1 MKIKAFLLILFSFS
15 INSQSQQLI
24 PLWPANKMPNSK
36 GLPLEHIEER
46 ERITQ
51 VKQAS
56 MYAFFTSKEENTG
69 SAVLICPPGGYAKL
83 TYNIAG
89 IQFAKWLNTMGI
101 NAFVLI
107 HRLPTSPDLIE
118 REKGPIQDAQRAMKI
133 IRSNAAKWQINPSK
147 VGVMGASAG
156 GHLATTL
163 GTHQE
168 DFSSINDSLNSIS
181 SRPNFMI
188 LVSPVITM
196 GKFAHKGSLENF
208 LGNKPTQQQIDYFSN
223 ENHVTAATPPTFIVV
238 AQNDPVVNPINSIL
252 FYQAMLENNISGSL
266 HVFPEGGH
274 SIALKN
280 NPKSIN
286 LWTNLCEEW
295 LNDLSILDKT
305 KAEIT
310 PNKSTF
316 LKSGRF

>member
-1 MKIKAFLLILFSFS
+1 MKIKALILFLFFFS
-15 INSQSQQLI
+15 INIQSQQYI
-24 PLWPANKMPNSK
+24 PLWPAGKMPNTK
-36 GLPLEHIEER
+36 GLKLEYIEER

-51 VKQAS
+51 VAQPG

-83 TYNIAG
+83 TYTIAG
-89 IQFAKWLNTMGI
+89 FQFAKWLNTIGI

-107 HRLPTSPDLIE
+107 HRLPTSPDLVE

-133 IRSNAAKWQINPSK
+133 IRSNATTWNINTSK
-147 VGVMGASAG
+147 IGVMGASAG

-163 GTHQE
+163 GTHSE
-168 DFSSINDSLNSIS
+168 DYSVINDAIDSFSFH
-181 SRPNFMI
+181 PNFMI
-188 LVSPVITM
+188 LISPVITM
-196 GKFAHKGSLENF
+196 GKYAHKGSLDNF
-208 LGNKPTQQQIDYFSN
+208 FGNKPTQPLIDYFSN
-223 ENHVTAATPPTFIVV
+223 EKYISSTTPPTFIVL

-252 FYQAMLENNISGSL
+252 FYQAMLEHNISGSL

-295 LNDLSILDKT
+295 LNDLSVLDKT
-305 KAEIT
+305 KAEI
-310 PNKSTF
+310 NFSKSTF
-316 LKSGRF
+316 LNSNRF

>member
-1 MKIKAFLLILFSFS
+1 MRLFLFLFFFS
-15 INSQSQQLI
+15 ISMQSQEFI
-24 PLWPANKMPNSK
+24 PLWPSEKMPNSK
-36 GLPLEHIEER
+36 GMHLEHIEER

-51 VKQAS
+51 VAKPGI
-56 MYAFFTSKEENTG
+56 YTFFTSKEENTG

-83 TYNIAG
+83 TYSIAG
-89 IQFAKWLNTMGI
+89 FQFAKWLNTMGI

-107 HRLPTSPDLIE
+107 HRLPNSPDLIE

-133 IRSNAAKWQINPSK
+133 IRSNAATWGINPSK
-147 VGVMGASAG
+147 IGVMGASAG

-163 GTHQE
+163 GTHSE
-168 DFSSINDSLNSIS
+168 DYSVIKDTIDQFSFQA
-181 SRPNFMI
+181 NFMI
-188 LVSPVITM
+188 LISPVITM
-196 GKFAHKGSLENF
+196 GEYAHKGSLNNF
-208 LGNKPTQQQIDYFSN
+208 LGNKPAQQHIDYFSN
-223 ENHVTAATPPTFIVV
+223 EKHVTETTPPTFIVL

-252 FYQAMLENNISGSL
+252 FYQAMLEHNVSGSL

-295 LNDLSILDKT
+295 FTDLSILDKT
-305 KAEIT
+305 KPEIT
-310 PNKSTF
+310 PNKNKL

>member
-1 MKIKAFLLILFSFS
+1 MKIKVLILFLLFFS
-15 INSQSQQLI
+15 INLQSQQLI
-24 PLWPANKMPNSK
+24 PLWPTKKMPNSK
-36 GLPLEHIEER
+36 GLKVEHIEER

-51 VKQAS
+51 VGQAS

-89 IQFAKWLNTMGI
+89 FQFAKWLNTMGI
-101 NAFVLI
+101 NAFVLL

-133 IRSNAAKWQINPSK
+133 IRSNANKWEINPSK
-147 VGVMGASAG
+147 IGIMGASPG

-163 GTHQE
+163 GTHLE
-168 DFSSINDSLNSIS
+168 DFSNINDSLDTIS
-181 SRPNFMI
+181 FQANFMI
-188 LVSPVITM
+188 LISPVITM
-196 GKFAHKGSLENF
+196 GKYAHQGSLNNF
-208 LGNKPTQQQIDYFSN
+208 LGNQPTAEQIEYFSN
-223 ENHVTAATPPTFIVV
+223 EKHINSATPPTFIVL
-238 AQNDPVVNPINSIL
+238 AQNDPVVNPINSLL
-252 FYQAMLENNISGSL
+252 FYQGMLENNISGSL

-280 NPKSIN
+280 KPKSIN

-295 LNDLSILDKT
+295 LGDLSVLDKT
-305 KAEIT
+305 TLEIT
-310 PNKSTF
+310 PNKDSI
-316 LKSGRF
+316 LKSNRF

>member
-1 MKIKAFLLILFSFS
+1 MKIKALILFLFYFS
-15 INSQSQQLI
+15 IMHSQEFI
-24 PLWPANKMPNSK
+24 PLWPKSKMPNTK
-36 GLPLEHIEER
+36 GMKLEHIEER

-51 VKQAS
+51 VAQPG
-56 MYAFFTSKEENTG
+56 MYAFFTSKEENTA

-89 IQFAKWLNTMGI
+89 FQFAKWLNTMGI

-133 IRSNAAKWQINPSK
+133 IRSNAVTWGINPSK
-147 VGVMGASAG
+147 IGVMGASAG

-163 GTHQE
+163 GTHSE
-168 DFSSINDSLNSIS
+168 DYSTIKDDLDRFSFS
-181 SRPNFMI
+181 PNFMVLI
-188 LVSPVITM
+188 SPVITM
-196 GKFAHKGSLENF
+196 RKYAHIGSLENF
-208 LGNKPTQQQIDYFSN
+208 LGKNPTQNQIDSFSN
-223 ENHVTAATPPTFIVV
+223 ENRVNTTTPPTFIVL
-238 AQNDPVVNPINSIL
+238 AQNDPVVNPINAML
-252 FYQAMLENNISGSL
+252 FYQALIDKNISGSL
-266 HVFPEGGH
+266 HIFPEGGH

-286 LWTNLCEEW
+286 LWTSLCEEW
-295 LNDLSILDKT
+295 FNDLSILDKT

-310 PNKSTF
+310 VSKTNLLNSN
-316 LKSGRF
+316 RF

>member
-1 MKIKAFLLILFSFS
+1 MKNKTFIIFLFIFSTIQGQEF
-15 INSQSQQLI
+15 I
-24 PLWPANKMPNSK
+24 PLWPTGKMPNTK
-36 GLPLEHIEER
+36 GIQLEHTEER

-51 VKQAS
+51 VAQPG

-89 IQFAKWLNTMGI
+89 FQFAKWLNTLGI

-107 HRLPTSPDLIE
+107 HRLPTSPDLTE

-133 IRSNAAKWQINPSK
+133 IRSKAKIWNIIPSK
-147 VGVMGASAG
+147 IGVMGASAG

-163 GTHQE
+163 GTHTQ
-168 DFSSINDSLNSIS
+168 DYSSIKDNLDSFSFH
-181 SRPNFMI
+181 PNFMVLI
-188 LVSPVITM
+188 SPVITM
-196 GKFAHKGSLENF
+196 GKYAHQGSLHNF
-208 LGNKPTQQQIDYFSN
+208 LGENPNLKEIELFSN
-223 ENHVTAATPPTFIVV
+223 ENQVSSTTPPTFIVL
-238 AQNDPVVNPINSIL
+238 AQNDPVVNPFNGIL
-252 FYQAMLENNISGSL
+252 FYQAMTDKNISGSL

-295 LNDLSILDKT
+295 FNDLGVLDKT
-305 KAEIT
+305 KSEIT
-310 PNKSTF
+310 PPKADL
-316 LKSGRF
+316 LKTNRF

>member
-1 MKIKAFLLILFSFS
+1 M
-15 INSQSQQLI
+15 QSQEFI
-24 PLWPANKMPNSK
+24 PLWPAGKMPNSK
-36 GLPLEHIEER
+36 GMKLEHIEER

-51 VKQAS
+51 VAQPG
-56 MYAFFTSKEENTG
+56 MYAFFTSKEENNG

-83 TYNIAG
+83 TYTIAG
-89 IQFAKWLNTMGI
+89 FQFAKWLNTMGI

-107 HRLPTSPDLIE
+107 HRLPTSPDLVE

-133 IRSNAAKWQINPSK
+133 IRSNATTWNINTSK

-163 GTHQE
+163 GTHSE
-168 DFSSINDSLNSIS
+168 DYSLIKDGLDSFSFQ
-181 SRPNFMI
+181 PNFMI
-188 LVSPVITM
+188 LISPVITM
-196 GKFAHKGSLENF
+196 GKYAHKGSLDNF
-208 LGNKPTQQQIDYFSN
+208 LGNKPAEQLIEYFSN
-223 ENHVTAATPPTFIVV
+223 EKHISETTPPAFIVL

-252 FYQAMLENNISGSL
+252 FYQAMLEHNISGSL

-286 LWTNLCEEW
+286 LWTTLCEEW
-295 LNDLSILDKT
+295 LTDLSILDKS

-310 PNKSTF
+310 PNKNKF
-316 LKSGRF
+316 LKVNRF

>member
-1 MKIKAFLLILFSFS
+1 MKIKALILFFFS
-15 INSQSQQLI
+15 INIQSQEFI
-24 PLWPANKMPNSK
+24 PLWSKEKMPNTK
-36 GLPLEHIEER
+36 GMKLEHMEER

-51 VKQAS
+51 VAQPG
-56 MYAFFTSKEENTG
+56 MYAFFTSKEENIG

-89 IQFAKWLNTMGI
+89 FQFAKWLNTLGI

-133 IRSNAAKWQINPSK
+133 IRSNANKWEINPSK
-147 VGVMGASAG
+147 IGVMGASAG

-163 GTHQE
+163 GTHSE
-168 DFSSINDSLNSIS
+168 DFSSIKDSLDPFSFQ
-181 SRPNFMI
+181 PNFMI
-188 LVSPVITM
+188 LISPVITM
-196 GKFAHKGSLENF
+196 EKYAHQGSLNNF
-208 LGNKPTQQQIDYFSN
+208 LGKNPTQQLMDYFSN
-223 ENHVTAATPPTFIVV
+223 EKHVSKATPPTFIVL
-238 AQNDPVVNPINSIL
+238 AQNDPVVNPTNSIL
-252 FYQAMLENNISGSL
+252 FYQAMLKHNISGSL
-266 HVFPEGGH
+266 HIFPEGGH

-286 LWTNLCEEW
+286 LWTDLCEEW

-305 KAEIT
+305 KTEIT
-310 PNKSTF
+310 PNKSNL

>member
-1 MKIKAFLLILFSFS
+1 
-15 INSQSQQLI
+15 
-24 PLWPANKMPNSK
+24 MPNTK
-36 GLPLEHIEER
+36 GMKLEHIEER

-51 VKQAS
+51 LAQPG

-89 IQFAKWLNTMGI
+89 FQFAKWLNTMGI

-107 HRLPTSPDLIE
+107 HRLPTSPDLVE

-133 IRSNAAKWQINPSK
+133 IRSNAVKWEINTSK
-147 VGVMGASAG
+147 IGVMGASAG

-163 GTHQE
+163 GTHTE
-168 DFSSINDSLNSIS
+168 DYSSIKDNLDQFSFQ
-181 SRPNFMI
+181 PNFMVLI
-188 LVSPVITM
+188 SPVITM

-208 LGNKPTQQQIDYFSN
+208 LGKNPTQSQLDSFSN
-223 ENHVTAATPPTFIVV
+223 ENRVTITTPAAFIIL
-238 AQNDPVVNPINSIL
+238 AQNDPVVNPINGIL
-252 FYQAMLENNISGSL
+252 FYQSMIEKNISGSL

-274 SIALKN
+274 SIALMN

-286 LWTNLCEEW
+286 VWTKLCEEW
-295 LNDLSILDKT
+295 FFDLGLFDKT
-305 KAEIT
+305 KTEIT
-310 PNKSTF
+310 SNKNNL
-316 LKSGRF
+316 LKTNRF

>member
-1 MKIKAFLLILFSFS
+1 M
-15 INSQSQQLI
+15 QSQEFI
-24 PLWPANKMPNSK
+24 PLWPAGKMPNTK
-36 GLPLEHIEER
+36 GIKLEHIEER

-51 VKQAS
+51 VAQPG
-56 MYAFFTSKEENTG
+56 MYAFFTSKEENNG

-83 TYNIAG
+83 TYTIAG
-89 IQFAKWLNTMGI
+89 FQFAKWLNTMGI

-107 HRLPTSPDLIE
+107 HRLPTSPDLVE

-133 IRSNAAKWQINPSK
+133 IRSYATSWNINTSK

-163 GTHQE
+163 GTHSE
-168 DFSSINDSLNSIS
+168 DYSVIKDGLDSFSFQ
-181 SRPNFMI
+181 PNFMI
-188 LVSPVITM
+188 LISPVITM
-196 GKFAHKGSLENF
+196 GKYAHKGSLDNF
-208 LGNKPTQQQIDYFSN
+208 LGNKPTEELIEYFSN
-223 ENHVTAATPPTFIVV
+223 EKHISVTTPPTFIVL

-252 FYQAMLENNISGSL
+252 FYQAMLEHNISGSL

-286 LWTNLCEEW
+286 LWTTLCEEW
-295 LNDLSILDKT
+295 LTDLSLLDKN

-310 PNKSTF
+310 PNKNKF
-316 LKSGRF
+316 LKANRF

>member
-1 MKIKAFLLILFSFS
+1 MRIKALILFFFCFS
-15 INSQSQQLI
+15 TIQSQQFI
-24 PLWPANKMPNSK
+24 PLWPVGKMPNTK
-36 GLPLEHIEER
+36 GMKLEHIEER

-51 VKQAS
+51 VAQPGI
-56 MYAFFTSKEENTG
+56 YTFFTSKEENNG

-83 TYNIAG
+83 TYTIAG
-89 IQFAKWLNTMGI
+89 FQFAKWLNTMGI

-107 HRLPTSPDLIE
+107 HRLPTSPDLVE

-133 IRSNAAKWQINPSK
+133 IRSNATTWNINTSK
-147 VGVMGASAG
+147 IGVMGASAG

-163 GTHQE
+163 GTHSE
-168 DFSSINDSLNSIS
+168 DYSIINDAVDSFSFQ
-181 SRPNFMI
+181 PNFMI
-188 LVSPVITM
+188 LISSVITM
-196 GKFAHKGSLENF
+196 GKYAHKGSLDNF
-208 LGNKPTQQQIDYFSN
+208 LGNKATEQLIEYFSN
-223 ENHVTAATPPTFIVV
+223 EKHISDTTPPTFIAL

-252 FYQAMLENNISGSL
+252 FYQAMLEHNISGSL

-295 LNDLSILDKT
+295 LSDLSILDKT
-305 KAEIT
+305 KTEVT
-310 PNKSTF
+310 PNKNKF
-316 LKSGRF
+316 LKANRF